1 MKLAAL
7 ALVVGLTACGPL
19 DTYIED
25 RLSAAELA
33 LYDANLRVVED
44 TQADIE
50 ATEQQI
56 LTLSANIRSMA
67 EDMNA
72 EGVRLGLMQL
82 SQKQQ
87 DYSKMVANYR
97 KAADDA
103 KELLESH
110 IHPAVQGLL
119 GILDPIVPVPLQ
131 PLVPLASSLAVMLLS
146 KRSRKHT
153 VQGLKGLAK
162 GNLGEL
168 GGYVLKA
175 VGASHTSK
183 TTKLAAD
190 IEEAGKVAVV
200 KSAD

>member
-67 EDMNA
+67 EDMNS

-103 KELLESH
+103 KDAGH
-110 IHPAVQGLL
+110 
-119 GILDPIVPVPLQ
+119 
-131 PLVPLASSLAVMLLS
+131 
-146 KRSRKHT
+146 
-153 VQGLKGLAK
+153 
-162 GNLGEL
+162 GEEAAPDE
-168 GGYVLKA
+168 VA
-175 VGASHTSK
+175 VGVGPGPHALVCVLT
-183 TTKLAAD
+183 
-190 IEEAGKVAVV
+190 AVV
-200 KSAD
+200 VQPPEVSPEVGGTEIDSDDAEDNQ